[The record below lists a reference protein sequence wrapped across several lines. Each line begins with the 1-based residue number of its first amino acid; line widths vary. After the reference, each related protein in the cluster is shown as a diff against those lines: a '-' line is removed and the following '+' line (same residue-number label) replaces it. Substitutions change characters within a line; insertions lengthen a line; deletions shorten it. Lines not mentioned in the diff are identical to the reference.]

1 MSLEEQNI
9 NSFTSFFVISHT
21 LHCERIFTEDTF
33 ELDISTNLSTNISA
47 PHHICAFHYWQSSFI
62 RNILD
67 CQLSDETSS
76 VNTESWSLTDSSYQT
91 PLNINIKSRNLPAKY
106 SKYCA
111 WFLMHIRHN
120 IVLLLLLL
128 LLPLKFPLSC
138 TTYVKYVCEH
148 LMKTSLCIIIRVFT
162 FWTVN

>member
-1 MSLEEQNI
+1 MEGYLLKIRLNWI
-9 NSFTSFFVISHT
+9 WWY
-21 LHCERIFTEDTF
+21 HCTV
-33 ELDISTNLSTNISA
+33 LSTNISA
-47 PHHICAFHYWQSSFI
+47 PHHICAFHYWQSSVI

-106 SKYCA
+106 TNTKYCA
-111 WFLMHIRHN
+111 WFLRHMHI
-120 IVLLLLLL
+120 IFCCCCCCSCCYCCCYPWKLV
-128 LLPLKFPLSC
+128 SC